1 MRIIADL
8 QLHSKYSR
16 STSKFISPETLA
28 KGAIQKGL
36 NLLGTGDCTHLTW
49 MEEMKRKLVSI
60 GNSGIYKYGNIFWM
74 VTGEVSTIYE
84 QDNKIRKVHHLFH
97 LPSFEAA
104 EQLIDKLSKKYNLKS
119 DGRPILNK
127 MSSPEF
133 VEILIEVCKDAI
145 VLPAHAWTSWFGALG
160 GMSGS
165 DSLEECY
172 QDQIKNIFALET
184 GLSSDP
190 AMNWRLSK
198 LDKFTLMS
206 NSDAHSANPWRLGRE
221 ANVFELKDL
230 TYSEIYDTIK
240 NKDKKRFLFT
250 IETDPNYGKYHFTG
264 HKNCNV
270 FLDPVEAKRLN
281 KICPKCGR
289 KMTIGVLQ
297 RVEELA
303 DRPEGFVPK
312 DVIPFKN
319 LLPLYEIISF
329 VSGSGELYAKNVIR
343 EQNNLIEKFGNEL
356 KILLEIP
363 REELAKATNEKV
375 ADAIIK
381 VREGRVKFI
390 PGFDGVYGQP
400 IFNDRPVIK
409 QTFISQ
415 KDLRQFKC

>member
-1 MRIIADL
+1 
-8 QLHSKYSR
+8 
-16 STSKFISPETLA
+16 
-28 KGAIQKGL
+28 
-36 NLLGTGDCTHLTW
+36 
-49 MEEMKRKLVSI
+49 
-60 GNSGIYKYGNIFWM
+60 
-74 VTGEVSTIYE
+74 
-84 QDNKIRKVHHLFH
+84 
-97 LPSFEAA
+97 
-104 EQLIDKLSKKYNLKS
+104 
-119 DGRPILNK
+119 
-127 MSSPEF
+127 
-133 VEILIEVCKDAI
+133 
-145 VLPAHAWTSWFGALG
+145 
-160 GMSGS
+160 
-165 DSLEECY
+165 
-172 QDQIKNIFALET
+172 
-184 GLSSDP
+184 
-190 AMNWRLSK
+190 
-198 LDKFTLMS
+198 MS

>member
-1 MRIIADL
+1 
-8 QLHSKYSR
+8 
-16 STSKFISPETLA
+16 
-28 KGAIQKGL
+28 
-36 NLLGTGDCTHLTW
+36 
-49 MEEMKRKLVSI
+49 MKRKLVSI

-84 QDNKIRKVHHLFH
+84 QNNKIRKVHHLFH

-104 EQLIDKLSKKYNLKS
+104 EQLIDRLSKKYNLKS

-160 GMSGS
+160 GMSGF

-172 QDQIKNIFALET
+172 QDQIKNVFALET